1 MAQTIWLPHIHI
13 HERTNTL
20 TTRKQIIDINF
31 NKSKTLGPKC
41 KRKDKQFPPI
51 SNSKFLCWF
60 RMLLLLPLLLV
71 FFFLGLATKLIHQNK
86 NDKHACLLN
95 QLDLG
100 SSENRFVGC
109 LVDDKKNSYTFV
121 QTVHWNNLKAECFF
135 TDTRK
140 WAKKKLNEVIVIG
153 SLSISFACLSV
164 SITFQAV
171 YTS

>member
-1 MAQTIWLPHIHI
+1 
-13 HERTNTL
+13 
-20 TTRKQIIDINF
+20 
-31 NKSKTLGPKC
+31 
-41 KRKDKQFPPI
+41 
-51 SNSKFLCWF
+51 
-60 RMLLLLPLLLV
+60 MLIQNVAVVAVIGGV
-71 FFFLGLATKLIHQNK
+71 FFFGLATKLIHQNK
-86 NDKHACLLN
+86 KDKHACLLN
-95 QLDLG
+95 QLELG

-121 QTVHWNNLKAECFF
+121 QTVHWNNLKAERFF

-153 SLSISFACLSV
+153 SISISFARVCSV